1 MGDSLSSMPKNAAK
15 TTQAEKAY
23 IALKRAILHGEIE
36 EGSFLSEAEIT
47 VRYKVGRTP
56 YREAC
61 NRLLHEKLLQVV
73 PHHGYL
79 LPEIS
84 FQTVCELFEV
94 RLVLEDAVAQLAT
107 ARATQHDIDE
117 LERLVKDSFSAKKLE
132 TSISEF
138 VEANTRF
145 HLSLAK
151 ASRNRRLVELVKQTL
166 ENTERL
172 MYIEVR
178 SSGARASDFR
188 IAHEP
193 ILTALKR
200 RDVEAVRKAVWKDIT
215 EGQDLTLSI
224 AKKHPP
230 VSALA
235 NYTNRPPLEQGIPK
249 RVRRSKS

>member
-1 MGDSLSSMPKNAAK
+1 MANKGS

-23 IALKRAILHGEIE
+23 LALKRAILHGEIE

-73 PHHGYL
+73 PHRGYL

-94 RLVLEDAVAQLAT
+94 RLILEDSVAQLAT
-107 ARATQHDIDE
+107 ARATEHDIRE
-117 LERLVKDSFSAKKLE
+117 LERLVKESFSSKKLKA
-132 TSISEF
+132 SISEF
-138 VEANTRF
+138 VEANAKF
-145 HLSLAK
+145 HLTLAK
-151 ASRNRRLVELVKQTL
+151 ASKNRRLVELVKQTL

-172 MYIEVR
+172 MYIELR
-178 SSGARASDFR
+178 SSGARTSDFR
-188 IAHEP
+188 TSHEP

-200 RDVEAVRKAVWKDIT
+200 RDVAAVRTAVWKDIT
-215 EGQDLTLSI
+215 EGQSLTLSI
-224 AKKHPP
+224 GKKHAPA
-230 VSALA
+230 SAVA
-235 NYTNRPPLEQGIPK
+235 IFTNGLPSEQSIQN
-249 RVRRSKS
+249 RREN